1 MLKIRYYK
9 QFKKDYKRIVKRGY
23 NKKLFEEVLS
33 YLVNEKQLP
42 KKYRDHSLSLSLEI
56 TKVLGSVIF
65 SQTGF

>member
-42 KKYRDHSLSLSLEI
+42 KKYSSHSLFLEI
-56 TKVLGSVIF
+56 IIVLVIVIF

>member
-42 KKYRDHSLSLSLEI
+42 KKYRDHSLSLEI

>member
-42 KKYRDHSLSLSLEI
+42 KKYRSHSLSLEI

-65 SQTGF
+65 SQTGC

>member
-1 MLKIRYYK
+1 MLKVRYYK

-42 KKYRDHSLSLSLEI
+42 KKYRDHSLSLEI

>member
-42 KKYRDHSLSLSLEI
+42 KKYRRHSLSLEI